1 MSCDLPLQV
10 CGAHQIESTAN
21 ITMIEVDEAVE
32 KKDPT
37 GGRGVNS
44 GPGGKLDVKD
54 QSMEEVLES
63 AV

>member
-1 MSCDLPLQV
+1 ML
-10 CGAHQIESTAN
+10 ESIAN
-21 ITMIEVDEAVE
+21 ITIIEVDEAVE

-44 GPGGKLDVKD
+44 GKKPDVKG